1 MATKL
6 PWIGKDALMGME
18 GGQKTKLTLNVSA
31 GRTAR
36 DSGTWRYELWWS
48 KIVHMGK
55 YRLLVSAL
63 LLSALFASVV
73 VSTAAT
79 AATPASGEESGP
91 LLRAEKTLR
100 NIGDKA
106 KDSAADITSYALSL
120 IGVDYRFGGNT
131 PDQGLDCSGLIRY
144 VFQQATGISLPR
156 SAREQARVGESIK
169 RDDLQPGDL
178 VFFNTRR
185 FQFSHVGLYIGDNR
199 FIHAPSTGGS
209 VEVTSL
215 DNRYW
220 QKAFNGARRI
230 VSGLP
235 DVTALVIQSAQAATP
250 KSAATT
256 SLDGMTP
263 SGNAATAKGGR
274 VASEN

>member
-1 MATKL
+1 MLAQGVRSGL
-6 PWIGKDALMGME
+6 GAWITGLLSSKMELME
-18 GGQKTKLTLNVSA
+18 KHRYL
-31 GRTAR
+31 AR
-36 DSGTWRYELWWS
+36 MPLLLAS
-48 KIVHMGK
+48 
-55 YRLLVSAL
+55 LVSTS
-63 LLSALFASVV
+63 LSMSLMAAPADESNSAS
-73 VSTAAT
+73 
-79 AATPASGEESGP
+79 P

-100 NIGDKA
+100 SFSDKA
-106 KDSAADITSYALSL
+106 KDSVADITSYALSL

-169 RDDLQPGDL
+169 LNDLQPGDL

-199 FIHAPSTGGS
+199 FIHAPSSGGS

-235 DVTALVIQSAQAATP
+235 DVAALVIQSAQAATP
-250 KSAATT
+250 KSALPT
-256 SLDGMTP
+256 LPDVTP
-263 SGNAATAKGGR
+263 SASPTAARDT
-274 VASEN
+274 SEN

>member
-1 MATKL
+1 
-6 PWIGKDALMGME
+6 
-18 GGQKTKLTLNVSA
+18 
-31 GRTAR
+31 
-36 DSGTWRYELWWS
+36 
-48 KIVHMGK
+48 MGK
-55 YRLLVSAL
+55 YTRWVESR
-63 LLSALFASVV
+63 LLSALLASVIA
-73 VSTAAT
+73 STTAISAT
-79 AATPASGEESGP
+79 AATNEEPGP

-100 NIGDKA
+100 SIGDKA

-156 SAREQARVGESIK
+156 SARDQARVGESIS
-169 RDDLQPGDL
+169 RDELQPGDL
-178 VFFNTRR
+178 AFFNTRR

-199 FIHAPSTGGS
+199 FIHAPSSGGS

-250 KSAATT
+250 KPSQPS
-256 SLDGMTP
+256 SLDVTP
-263 SGNAATAKGGR
+263 SASVRSASGN
-274 VASEN
+274 

>member
-1 MATKL
+1 
-6 PWIGKDALMGME
+6 MGE
-18 GGQKTKLTLNVSA
+18 H
-31 GRTAR
+31 R
-36 DSGTWRYELWWS
+36 
-48 KIVHMGK
+48 
-55 YRLLVSAL
+55 RLSRRAPL
-63 LLSALFASVV
+63 LLALCASIVFF
-73 VSTAAT
+73 TAAT
-79 AATPASGEESGP
+79 AATAAPNDDPSP

-100 NIGDKA
+100 SIGDKA

-156 SAREQARVGESIK
+156 SAREQARVGESIT

-199 FIHAPSTGGS
+199 FIHAPSSGGS

-250 KSAATT
+250 KSASIAP
-256 SLDGMTP
+256 LDIVP
-263 SGNAATAKGGR
+263 AAVNAAGGR
-274 VASEN
+274 GTSEK

>member
-1 MATKL
+1 MLAQGGGGKHEAST
-6 PWIGKDALMGME
+6 IG
-18 GGQKTKLTLNVSA
+18 
-31 GRTAR
+31 RC
-36 DSGTWRYELWWS
+36 WS
-48 KIVHMGK
+48 KISSMVKHK
-55 YRLLVSAL
+55 LLACVPIL
-63 LLSALFASVV
+63 LASCVAASLSTSVL
-73 VSTAAT
+73 AA
-79 AATPASGEESGP
+79 PNDESGASGT

-100 NIGDKA
+100 NLGDKA
-106 KDSAADITSYALSL
+106 KDSAANITSYALAL

-169 RDDLQPGDL
+169 RDELQPGDL

-199 FIHAPSTGGS
+199 FIHAPSSGGA
-209 VEVTSL
+209 VEVVNL

-230 VSGLP
+230 VSGMP
-235 DVTALVIQSAQAATP
+235 DMTALVIQSAQATTINSAPAEKTP
-250 KSAATT
+250 TAPNAR
-256 SLDGMTP
+256 G
-263 SGNAATAKGGR
+263 SG
-274 VASEN
+274 EN

>member
-1 MATKL
+1 
-6 PWIGKDALMGME
+6 
-18 GGQKTKLTLNVSA
+18 
-31 GRTAR
+31 
-36 DSGTWRYELWWS
+36 
-48 KIVHMGK
+48 MGK
-55 YRLLVSAL
+55 YRLWACVPLLLASLVSTTL
-63 LLSALFASVV
+63 SLSAS
-73 VSTAAT
+73 AAPSD
-79 AATPASGEESGP
+79 PADAPGP

-100 NIGDKA
+100 NLGDKA
-106 KDSAADITSYALSL
+106 KDSAANITSYALAL

-156 SAREQARVGESIK
+156 SAREQARVGQSIK

-209 VEVTSL
+209 VEVSNL

-220 QKAFNGARRI
+220 QKAFNGARR
-230 VSGLP
+230 VVAGLP
-235 DVTALVIQSAQAATP
+235 DVTALVVQSAQAATINP
-250 KSAATT
+250 ISPEKASPAANTR
-256 SLDGMTP
+256 D
-263 SGNAATAKGGR
+263 
-274 VASEN
+274 ASEN

>member
-1 MATKL
+1 
-6 PWIGKDALMGME
+6 
-18 GGQKTKLTLNVSA
+18 
-31 GRTAR
+31 
-36 DSGTWRYELWWS
+36 
-48 KIVHMGK
+48 MGK
-55 YRLLVSAL
+55 YRLLVIAP
-63 LLSALFASVV
+63 LLSALFASTVA
-73 VSTAAT
+73 STAAT
-79 AATPASGEESGP
+79 AAPNEAPGP

-100 NIGDKA
+100 NISDKA
-106 KDSAADITSYALSL
+106 RDSAADITSYALSL

-156 SAREQARVGESIK
+156 SAREQASVGESVK
-169 RDDLQPGDL
+169 RDELQPGDL

-199 FIHAPSTGGS
+199 FIHAPSSGGS
-209 VEVTSL
+209 VEVTNL

-250 KSAATT
+250 KSVLALSLDVIPTNNATT
-256 SLDGMTP
+256 
-263 SGNAATAKGGR
+263 GGR
-274 VASEN
+274 SASEN

>member
-1 MATKL
+1 M
-6 PWIGKDALMGME
+6 
-18 GGQKTKLTLNVSA
+18 
-31 GRTAR
+31 
-36 DSGTWRYELWWS
+36 
-48 KIVHMGK
+48 
-55 YRLLVSAL
+55 
-63 LLSALFASVV
+63 
-73 VSTAAT
+73 
-79 AATPASGEESGP
+79 
-91 LLRAEKTLR
+91 LRAEKTLR
-100 NIGDKA
+100 SIGDKA

-156 SAREQARVGESIK
+156 SDREQARMGESIK

-199 FIHAPSTGGS
+199 FIHAPSSGGS

-250 KSAATT
+250 KTT
-256 SLDGMTP
+256 SPTLQNLLP
-263 SGNAATAKGGR
+263 SANTTGARSVT
-274 VASEN
+274 ENPQQQLFSAGQ

>member
-1 MATKL
+1 MS
-6 PWIGKDALMGME
+6 E
-18 GGQKTKLTLNVSA
+18 N
-31 GRTAR
+31 R
-36 DSGTWRYELWWS
+36 
-48 KIVHMGK
+48 
-55 YRLLVSAL
+55 RLSIRVP
-63 LLSALFASVV
+63 LLSALVASMVV
-73 VSTAAT
+73 MTAAT
-79 AATPASGEESGP
+79 SAVAAPNDEPGP

-100 NIGDKA
+100 SIGDKA

-156 SAREQARVGESIK
+156 SARDQARVGESIK

-199 FIHAPSTGGS
+199 FIHAPSSGGS

-230 VSGLP
+230 LSGLP
-235 DVTALVIQSAQAATP
+235 DVTALVIQSAQAATL
-250 KSAATT
+250 KSASPAPLDIVPAAT
-256 SLDGMTP
+256 
-263 SGNAATAKGGR
+263 NAAGGR
-274 VASEN
+274 GTSEN

>member
-1 MATKL
+1 M
-6 PWIGKDALMGME
+6 
-18 GGQKTKLTLNVSA
+18 V
-31 GRTAR
+31 R
-36 DSGTWRYELWWS
+36 
-48 KIVHMGK
+48 MGK
-55 YRLLVSAL
+55 YRLLVSAP
-63 LLSALFASVV
+63 LLSALLASVV
-73 VSTAAT
+73 ASTAVI
-79 AATPASGEESGP
+79 AATPAPSDESGH
-91 LLRAEKTLR
+91 LRRAEKALR
-100 NIGDKA
+100 SIGDKA

-156 SAREQARVGESIK
+156 SARDQARVGESIK

-256 SLDGMTP
+256 SLDVVMP
-263 SGNAATAKGGR
+263 SGNAATARGGR

>member
-1 MATKL
+1 MGKFRFLARL
-6 PWIGKDALMGME
+6 PLLVVAFAAM
-18 GGQKTKLTLNVSA
+18 TANVVSA
-31 GRTAR
+31 ANR
-36 DSGTWRYELWWS
+36 D
-48 KIVHMGK
+48 
-55 YRLLVSAL
+55 
-63 LLSALFASVV
+63 
-73 VSTAAT
+73 
-79 AATPASGEESGP
+79 ESSP
-91 LLRAEKTLR
+91 LLRAEKSLR
-100 NIGDKA
+100 DFGDKA
-106 KDSAADITSYALSL
+106 KDSAANITSYALSL

-156 SAREQARVGESIK
+156 SARDQARVGESIK

-199 FIHAPSTGGS
+199 FIHAPSTGGA
-209 VEVTSL
+209 VEVVNL

-235 DVTALVIQSAQAATP
+235 DVTALVIQSAQAASINSVP
-250 KSAATT
+250 PEKYLPPSAPRA
-256 SLDGMTP
+256 
-263 SGNAATAKGGR
+263 GGS
-274 VASEN
+274 ASEN